1 MQFYDEKFI
10 KENSPGN
17 KIYIYAPLGM
27 NTEGVIENVR
37 LVGSTPI
44 DVDCDSRTW
53 FGEIEGISCI

>member
-1 MQFYDEKFI
+1 MQFYDEKFN

-27 NTEGVIENVR
+27 NTEGVLANFR

-44 DVDCDSRTW
+44 DVD
-53 FGEIEGISCI
+53 

>member
-1 MQFYDEKFI
+1 MVDEKFN
-10 KENSPGN
+10 KENSSGN

-44 DVDCDSRTW
+44 DVD
-53 FGEIEGISCI
+53 